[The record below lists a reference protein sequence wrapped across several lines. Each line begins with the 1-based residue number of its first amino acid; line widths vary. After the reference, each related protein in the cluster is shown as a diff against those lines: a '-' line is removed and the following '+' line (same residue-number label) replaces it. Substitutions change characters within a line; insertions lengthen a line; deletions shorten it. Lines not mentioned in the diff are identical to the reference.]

1 MDLQQLSKTVAW
13 LDDERRRDKQEITA
27 LQERLNGLAG
37 ENAALN
43 RRLQQLETA
52 LAATNTQLQKY
63 AKYDDI
69 LDNYRKDIL
78 RQLEEL
84 EKRRQESEREDDR
97 LRRMERESVSK
108 SLAEMRKALE
118 VIPRLERDIQA
129 RKEEETRIAR
139 LIAELQKKVT
149 DFNKLVDERNR
160 VITLIEEGRR
170 QDAKRITD
178 LQAEMPE
185 VRKRAEE
192 GRSRVEVV
200 EDIARRTEAR
210 IAELFLGEAERKS
223 LQAQWMEQQSIAQT
237 ELTRAWNDLRAR
249 VDAALE
255 NLNEYAH
262 RVTQYAEA
270 NREIKR
276 AAEDYQQA
284 AALLERRINELAEIQ
299 RLAEERFRQDLAAFL
314 ADDQKRWTTHM
325 LLRDEQWREHDR
337 LNQKQLERLETLEGL
352 MAQTN
357 ASLER
362 MQALDLNRMQALLNV
377 MRELAAEYDQEF
389 ARMR

>member
-13 LDDERRRDKQEITA
+13 LDDERRRDKQETTT
-27 LQERLNGLAG
+27 LQERLAALAG

-63 AKYDDI
+63 AKYDEI
-69 LDNYRKDIL
+69 LDNYRKDVL

-84 EKRRQESEREDDR
+84 EKRRLESEREDDR
-97 LRRMERESVSK
+97 LRRMERESISK

-118 VIPRLERDIQA
+118 VTARLDRDMQA
-129 RKEEETRIAR
+129 RKEEEARIAR
-139 LIAELQKKVT
+139 LMAELQKKVM

-160 VITLIEEGRR
+160 AITLVEEGRR
-170 QDAKRITD
+170 QDAKRIND
-178 LQAEMPE
+178 LQADMPE

-192 GRSRVEVV
+192 GRTRVEVV

-210 IAELFLGEAERKS
+210 IAELFLGDAERKT
-223 LQAQWMEQQSIAQT
+223 LQAQWMEQQSITQT
-237 ELTRAWNDLRAR
+237 ELTRAWNDMRAR

-314 ADDQKRWTTHM
+314 SDDQKRWTTHM

-337 LNQKQLERLETLEGL
+337 QYQKHLERLEALEGV
-352 MAQTN
+352 MAQLN
-357 ASLER
+357 SSLEH

>member
-27 LQERLNGLAG
+27 LHERLNGLAG

-84 EKRRQESEREDDR
+84 EKRRLESEREDER
-97 LRRMERESVSK
+97 LRRIERESVSK
-108 SLAEMRKALE
+108 SLAEMRKSLE
-118 VIPRLERDIQA
+118 VIARLERDVQA

-139 LIAELQKKVT
+139 LMAELQKKVG

-160 VITLIEEGRR
+160 AITLVEEGRR
-170 QDAKRITD
+170 QDAKRIND

-192 GRSRVEVV
+192 GRTRVEVV

-210 IAELFLGEAERKS
+210 IAELFLGESERKTV
-223 LQAQWMEQQSIAQT
+223 QAQWMEQQSITQA
-237 ELTRAWNDLRAR
+237 ELTRAWNDLRVR
-249 VDAALE
+249 VEAALE

-314 ADDQKRWTTHM
+314 SDDQKRWTTHM

-337 LNQKQLERLETLEGL
+337 QYQKHLERLEALEGV
-352 MAQTN
+352 MAQLN
-357 ASLER
+357 SSLER

-377 MRELAAEYDQEF
+377 VRELAAEYDQEF

>member
-13 LDDERRRDKQEITA
+13 LDDERRRDKQEMTTM
-27 LQERLNGLAG
+27 QERLAALAG

-63 AKYDDI
+63 AKYDEI
-69 LDNYRKDIL
+69 LDNYRKDVL

-84 EKRRQESEREDDR
+84 EKRRLESEREDDR
-97 LRRMERESVSK
+97 LRRMERESISK

-118 VIPRLERDIQA
+118 VTARLDRDMQA
-129 RKEEETRIAR
+129 RKEEEARIAR
-139 LIAELQKKVT
+139 LMAELQKKVM

-160 VITLIEEGRR
+160 VVTLIEEGRR
-170 QDAKRITD
+170 QDAKRIND
-178 LQAEMPE
+178 LQSELPD

-192 GRSRVEVV
+192 ARTRVEVV

-210 IAELFLGEAERKS
+210 IAELFLGESERKS
-223 LQAQWMEQQSIAQT
+223 AQAQWMEQQSITQT
-237 ELTRAWNDLRAR
+237 ELTRAWNDLRAKMNSG
-249 VDAALE
+249 LE
-255 NLNEYAH
+255 SLNDYAH

-284 AALLERRINELAEIQ
+284 AALLERRINELGEIQ

-314 ADDQKRWTTHM
+314 SDDQKRWTTHM

-337 LNQKQLERLETLEGL
+337 QNQKQTERLETLEGL
-352 MAQTN
+352 MAQSK

-362 MQALDLNRMQALLNV
+362 MQALDLNRMQSLLNLI
-377 MRELAAEYDQEF
+377 RELSAEYDQEF